1 VQEAP
6 PDPSSDGLLTWLRE
20 HADEHGR
27 VTGVRNFYLE
37 RGHAFARMQRLRR
50 TGPSDLDAGSQ
61 VRRVGPPN
69 SAVYEIVR

>member
-6 PDPSSDGLLTWLRE
+6 PDPSSDELLTWLRE

-27 VTGVRNFYLE
+27 VTGARNFYLE
-37 RGHAFARMQRLRR
+37 RGHAFVQMQQLRR
-50 TGPSDLDAGSQ
+50 TALSDLEARGL

-69 SAVYEIVR
+69 SAVYEIVT